1 LLTVNNEAKV
11 RRSTK
16 SLVLGKAKV
25 MGYDELMEARE
36 KRAEKDAA
44 QEAKGKGK
52 RGRKRTSAA
61 VEDDIAKPKTKTTR
75 VTEEPE
81 PEPEPEPAT
90 TPATMSTVA
99 GVVGNEA
106 STAPWRVPVA
116 RMY

>member
-1 LLTVNNEAKV
+1 M

-16 SLVLGKAKV
+16 SLVLGKAKI

-81 PEPEPEPAT
+81 PAT